1 MCSESL
7 HIFSIL
13 CSLSQV
19 ARHYS
24 LFPAG
29 SGRTL
34 EGKRKREVAVI
45 SSLPL
50 HLRHHLLHG
59 SSLEL
64 TLILTLRIINTI
76 TTLSPQPS
84 LVMAFLLM
92 LISVWFHYLLFL
104 LSPLIS
110 QYNQFLALH
119 SLFFKC
125 PEFF

>member
-24 LFPAG
+24 LRFQNFYTTWFPAG
-29 SGRTL
+29 SGTTL

-45 SSLPL
+45 FSLPL
-50 HLRHHLLHG
+50 YLRHDLLHG
-59 SSLEL
+59 FSLEL
-64 TLILTLRIINTI
+64 TLTLTLRIINII

-84 LVMAFLLM
+84 LVMAFLPM
-92 LISVWFHYLLFL
+92 LISGWFHYLLFL
-104 LSPLIS
+104 LSPLTS
-110 QYNQFLALH
+110 
-119 SLFFKC
+119 
-125 PEFF
+125 PV